1 MLLDSLELIVINL
14 ALLDVPFVIKQPESV
29 LNAHLDSGEQQLVQV
44 ALLDVMV
51 LVTQQLEI
59 AQLVLMGSGELIVI
73 QHV

>member
-1 MLLDSLELIVINL
+1 VLLDSLELIVINL
-14 ALLDVPFVIKQPESV
+14 ALLDVPFVIKQPEFV
-29 LNAHLDSGEQQLVQV
+29 LNVHLDSGEQQLVQV